1 MHPDSRVSGE
11 RKDKRKPASS
21 ESRLTDHVSSEAP
34 ILYARRA
41 NATSS
46 SPAQYVHSFRAIDRP
61 RPSIRARFTAQEK
74 EKVLGVRRQGACLR
88 CRMLKIPCS
97 LENPCQA
104 CLQSAVKGAERKVLS
119 FCYCVRT
126 RFADVNIFDS
136 SQAEAAVSMQTETL
150 MRMLS
155 DLLARIAAPA
165 DFTLT
170 SNPIAFNNTMVSWL
184 TDPDFHLPNGSIV
197 GLCCSSLLGLEFQE
211 EDATTDGL
219 MLDFRRFLLATSL
232 AHAGWRDGTLKTI
245 HARDLCAAGQI
256 SGYRLLRRL
265 DRILTPQ
272 FLSRCGRDQCQ
283 VLFLLVLGAV
293 LGIGYSSSQLEDHS
307 PQFPSAGMLNPEF
320 QRSPTLWLAMKEH
333 LCQMLAH
340 HLIFI
345 GSMLGIKLETGV
357 EQRIIETAVSRWNKA
372 EEFVWA
378 EMASCGP
385 EEETQQ
391 KEAFSS
397 ETCEL
402 PQVVK
407 TEDVDGDS
415 VLVQLSSSPVSSIP
429 SPPPVATP
437 QPPPLV
443 TISLSEMKQFQ
454 PQPMDS
460 WSENP
465 RSYFS
470 MFDRPENPRPGASE
484 PGETGGMTSSS
495 LSPETATEWNTRQK
509 GPEKLQQ
516 GERKRRSMWIVRPFD
531 AGPGHG
537 LINVHSRLQPGSEM
551 ESIRA
556 FV

>member
-1 MHPDSRVSGE
+1 MHPDGRVSGE
-11 RKDKRKPASS
+11 RKDKRKPVSS
-21 ESRLTDHVSSEAP
+21 GRRLTGHVPSEAP
-34 ILYARRA
+34 IYTRRA

-46 SPAQYVHSFRAIDRP
+46 SPAQ
-61 RPSIRARFTAQEK
+61 ARFTAQEK

-97 LENPCQA
+97 LGNPCQA

-136 SQAEAAVSMQTETL
+136 SQAEAAVTMQAETL

-170 SNPIAFNNTMVSWL
+170 SNPTAFNNIMVSWL

-211 EDATTDGL
+211 EDAATDGL

-372 EEFVWA
+372 EEFVWVD
-378 EMASCGP
+378 MASCGP

-391 KEAFSS
+391 KEALSS

-402 PQVVK
+402 P
-407 TEDVDGDS
+407 E
-415 VLVQLSSSPVSSIP
+415 LSSSPVSSIP
-429 SPPPVATP
+429 SPPPLATP
-437 QPPPLV
+437 QLPPLV

-470 MFDRPENPRPGASE
+470 MFDSPENPRPGASE
-484 PGETGGMTSSS
+484 PGE
-495 LSPETATEWNTRQK
+495 R
-509 GPEKLQQ
+509 PEKLQQ

-537 LINVHSRLQPGSEM
+537 LINVHARLQPGGEM